1 MDYIIDFIVLGI
13 IYFIFFYRRWRK
25 EDKQKFIV
33 KTLIY
38 IYISFVLFFTL
49 MPFLIPIPGG
59 NNLFLQSMNLVP
71 FRDVIKG
78 INGAVREAILNIIML
93 IPLGFLLPI
102 VRKRNVITI
111 TLFSLL
117 FSLSIEL
124 IQLLYIWSA
133 GPTSRIFD
141 VTDLIN
147 NTIGGIIGYLIY
159 LIFRPLIN
167 KVLKQ
172 IK

>member
-1 MDYIIDFIVLGI
+1 MDYIIDFITLGI
-13 IYFIFFYRRWRK
+13 IYFILFFKRWRK

-49 MPFLIPIPGG
+49 MPLAIPIPGG
-59 NNLFLQSMNLVP
+59 NNLFLQSMNLLP
-71 FRDVIKG
+71 YRGVIKG
-78 INGAVREAILNIIML
+78 INGAIRESILNIIML

-102 VRKRNVITI
+102 LSGWKIITI
-111 TLFSLL
+111 TFLSLL

-133 GPTSRIFD
+133 GPTSRSFD

-147 NTIGGIIGYLIY
+147 NTVGGMIGYLIFI
-159 LIFRPLIN
+159 IFRPLITT
-167 KVLKQ
+167 KMLKL
-172 IK
+172 K